1 MSGEI
6 NGTTGVLYRVVGTS
20 QEIVGQL
27 EMTRTVLGAPI
38 NTESKTDNGFVTLMN
53 GELSMVGSTVAGSLV
68 YNNDAEYKKI
78 RVDAQAGNVGA
89 YALDIDGVI
98 DNLITFNGIPNGLS
112 DAVPVGDKIT
122 TSITF
127 LSTGE

>member
-112 DAVPVGDKIT
+112 DAAPVGDKIT